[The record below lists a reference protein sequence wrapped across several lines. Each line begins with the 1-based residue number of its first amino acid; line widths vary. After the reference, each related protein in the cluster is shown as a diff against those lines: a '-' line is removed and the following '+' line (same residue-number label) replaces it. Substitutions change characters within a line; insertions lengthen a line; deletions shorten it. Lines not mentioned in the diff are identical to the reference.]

1 MGLFSNEAHTTLDN
15 VNNFSNE
22 LNNFSNLIETI
33 SSTISN
39 NINSELEEA
48 MVKVKELEN
57 LVSELSTQLS
67 NTPKEIEVE
76 KKNSDGTVS
85 VSKKPNPDY
94 ARIERE
100 IKEAKTKLSQVKDL
114 SWKVYNKV
122 SELSREVTSAYQ
134 YYNVIQNKQKDVT
147 NSFNE
152 LRNKTNSALSS
163 IKYAE
168 RAIQDY
174 LNVRFYK

>member
-1 MGLFSNEAHTTLDN
+1 M
-15 VNNFSNE
+15 
-22 LNNFSNLIETI
+22 NFSNLIETI

-48 MVKVKELEN
+48 MVKVKELEALKEECSSLYEEIKKRKSELEN

-94 ARIERE
+94 ARIEKE
-100 IKEAKTKLSQVKDL
+100 LKEAKTKLSQIKDL